1 MASLN
6 GEAKMPNS
14 QNQSNYPA
22 AKQPQEKK
30 KINKGRTEKVEKVQE
45 KK

>member
-30 KINKGRTEKVEKVQE
+30 INKGRTEKVEKVQE